1 MLITLPARNDVRR
14 NVGGARAD
22 VTAAMAAAT
31 EKLVELGICC

>member
-22 VTAAMAAAT
+22 SAAAMAEAT